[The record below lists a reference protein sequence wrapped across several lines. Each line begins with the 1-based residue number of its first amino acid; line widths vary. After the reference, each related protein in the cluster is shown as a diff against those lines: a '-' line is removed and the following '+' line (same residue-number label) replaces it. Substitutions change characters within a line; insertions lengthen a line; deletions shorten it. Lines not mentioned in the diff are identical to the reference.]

1 MKNDLNQSKVP
12 FISKLAYGMG
22 DVGCNFSWM
31 FVGNFLMIFY
41 TDVFGISMSAV
52 ATLMLFSRFW
62 DAIND
67 PIIGGLSD
75 KTHTRWGRYRPWLL
89 FAAPL
94 TALVLILTFW
104 AHPNWSQTHKIIYMA
119 VTYCILVLGYTCV
132 NIPYGTLCGAMTQN
146 MTERAQ
152 INTSRSV
159 SAMIAIGIINII
171 TIPLIEWLGNGNAQ
185 QGYLLIA
192 ILYGTIFAVCHIF
205 CFVKTKE
212 VVEVPVAQKIP
223 LRLQLQAVA
232 KNKPY
237 LLALLGQVLFGFI
250 LYGRNADLL
259 YYFTYVENDAVLF
272 TYYSMA
278 IIIPSIIGAACF
290 PKVFQW
296 TSNKGWAAS
305 VFAFGTGFTMIA
317 LFFFSPVT
325 SPIPFY
331 LFAALSQFFFSGFNT
346 AIYAIIPDCVEYGE
360 WRTGIRNDG
369 FQYAFIS
376 LGNKIGMAL
385 GTALLALSLGW
396 AGYEANTTQNEAV
409 VAIMRHSFST
419 IPGVLWVVTALALF
433 FYKLDKRSYN
443 RILAV
448 IKYRFLKRKKNQR
461 EYDVIAL
468 GELLVD
474 FNALHSNDF
483 DSVVYE
489 SNPGGAP
496 CNVLAM
502 LSNLQKRTAFIGK
515 VGDDFLGNALQQRI
529 VRMGISTEGLSKD
542 KKRNTTLA
550 FLNDSKTYPHQYL
563 FYRNR
568 TADMNLD
575 EGDVDADILSR
586 TRIFHFGSLSFT
598 HKRCRKATR
607 KAIRA
612 AKSKHRLISFD
623 PNYRPVLWLSEEE
636 ARKWMLY
643 GCSVC
648 DILKVEVSE
657 LAFITQQTSIQNGVD
672 FLQKHYSIPLILVT
686 LGEDGSQAFMGNR
699 KVHQEAFLT
708 SRTIDTTGAGDTFLG
723 CCLAYILE
731 QGMELSDHQLQE
743 MLFRANAAASLETT
757 RKGAIRAMPTQAELE
772 DYLKKIS
779 SF

>member
-205 CFVKTKE
+205 CFAKTKE

-419 IPGVLWVVTALALF
+419 IPGILWVVTALALF